1 MDRDIL
7 LKAFEAGSMP
17 LTLEEIEMI
26 MDEEMAK
33 DPSEMD
39 GDLVE
44 MCLEILTKATVK
56 CEDKADENSETAK
69 QENGKNKK
77 RIKLKRLLL
86 FAAVI
91 AVLLGLAVPV
101 CAKYI
106 KSDASSG
113 VVKYKANHFEIDLSG
128 ENNKALNYSDE
139 SIDIIQALNEKGFE
153 NVILPKELLKED
165 YIKNISY
172 YNEDGGFILLEIDFE
187 SKIKDVKG
195 KITITKH
202 KTNGTDFV
210 IGQGNAPGDYD
221 SVKQI
226 SLNGMD
232 ILVFSGEKI
241 SYIIYYDNIIE
252 YEIYLDNCNFGLAID
267 IAKTLE

>member
-7 LKAFEAGSMP
+7 LKVFKAGSMP

-39 GDLVE
+39 GELVE
-44 MCLEILTKATVK
+44 LCLDILTKATAGSEEKSVPEK
-56 CEDKADENSETAK
+56 NEIAD
-69 QENGKNKK
+69 GKKK
-77 RIKLKRLLL
+77 IKLGKIFM

-91 AVLLGLAVPV
+91 AVLLGVAIPV

-106 KSDASSG
+106 RSEASED
-113 VVKYKANHFEIDLSG
+113 VVKYNANHFEIDLSA
-128 ENNKALNYSDE
+128 ENNDAVNYSDE
-139 SIDIIQALNEKGFE
+139 NIDIIKALNEKGIE
-153 NVILPKELLKED
+153 NVILPAELLKEEYVKTISSFD
-165 YIKNISY
+165 KDNNYFTVEINFDNIVNKIAGYI
-172 YNEDGGFILLEIDFE
+172 G
-187 SKIKDVKG
+187 
-195 KITITKH
+195 ITKH
-202 KTNGTDFV
+202 NTDETEFV
-210 IGQGNAPGDYD
+210 FAQGNAHENYD

-232 ILVFSGEKI
+232 ILVFSSNKNSFI
-241 SYIIYYDNIIE
+241 SYVDTNCAYYIE
-252 YEIYLDNCNFGLAID
+252 LANCDYDLALE

>member
-44 MCLEILTKATVK
+44 MCLDILTKATVK

-77 RIKLKRLLL
+77 RIKLKRMLL

-91 AVLLGLAVPV
+91 AVLLGFAVPV

-113 VVKYKANHFEIDLSG
+113 VVKYKANHFEIDLSA
-128 ENNKALNYSDE
+128 ENNKAVNYSDE
-139 SIDIIQALNEKGFE
+139 SIDIIQALNEKGIE
-153 NVILPKELLKED
+153 NVILPSELLKEE
-165 YIKNISY
+165 YVKTISFFDNDNNY
-172 YNEDGGFILLEIDFE
+172 FTIEISFNNGE
-187 SKIKDVKG
+187 GIEG
-195 KITITKH
+195 KIGITKH
-202 KTNGTDFV
+202 KTEDSEFM
-210 IGQGNAPGDYD
+210 IGQINASGNYD
-221 SVKQI
+221 SVKQL

-232 ILVFSGEKI
+232 ILVFSDEKN
-241 SYIIYYDNIIE
+241 SFIE
-252 YEIYLDNCNFGLAID
+252 YIDNNIEYFFALSNCDLDSALE
-267 IAKTLE
+267 IAKTLG

>member
-77 RIKLKRLLL
+77 RIKLKRMLL

-91 AVLLGLAVPV
+91 AVLLGFAVPV

-139 SIDIIQALNEKGFE
+139 SIDIIQALNDNGIE
-153 NVILPKELLKED
+153 NVILPSELLKEE
-165 YIKNISY
+165 YVKNI
-172 YNEDGGFILLEIDFE
+172 E
-187 SKIKDVKG
+187 SVDKSNLYTTISINFDNKAEYFAGNIV
-195 KITITKH
+195 ITRHNTEV
-202 KTNGTDFV
+202 TEFM
-210 IGQGNAPGDYD
+210 IGQVNTSGNYE
-221 SVKQI
+221 SVKQL
-226 SLNGMD
+226 SLNGMN
-232 ILVFSGEKI
+232 ILVFSRNKKSFI
-241 SYIIYYDNIIE
+241 NYVDSSCVYYIELVNCDFNLAV
-252 YEIYLDNCNFGLAID
+252 EIAE
-267 IAKTLE
+267 TLG